1 MLFLN
6 ADFPACEK
14 SEADPSLRY
23 VFSVCAR
30 CFLSRKW
37 RREGEESSIRVWLAL
52 RLFFFCAC
60 SRDFFP
66 LFPRDQWWDKSHVCM
81 CSKAQGCTSLSFF
94 FLLRRKP
101 HLFAAKPVLRVSK
114 QSASF
119 CADHPRRIPHTNPNI
134 IVAFLFPFSF
144 SPFFLQSKPLPP

>member
-52 RLFFFCAC
+52 RLFFFVRVAEISFPSSPGINGETSRTYAC
-60 SRDFFP
+60 V
-66 LFPRDQWWDKSHVCM
+66 QK
-81 CSKAQGCTSLSFF
+81 
-94 FLLRRKP
+94 RKDVP
-101 HLFAAKPVLRVSK
+101 
-114 QSASF
+114 
-119 CADHPRRIPHTNPNI
+119 
-134 IVAFLFPFSF
+134 LFPFSF
-144 SPFFLQSKPLPP
+144 CFAESHICLPRNQCCASRSNQHLSVRIIHVVFLTLIPI